1 MVIIEKKGITSLNN
15 PEVAMELISALFY
28 GPQRSSSMVHQVMDA
43 TAVSEPTVYSALN
56 ELVMMKMVEKEERSR
71 RRVLYKL
78 TDEGRTLLEKEH
90 FGVIEKMLSSIKNG
104 GRKRELLV
112 QLLMDDILNELP
124 AEMREHA
131 KKEMLRAQTAEE
143 VEDLKKRLLR
153 IASAFFV

>member
-1 MVIIEKKGITSLNN
+1 MPSVEKNGFASLNN

-28 GPQRSSSMVHQVMDA
+28 GPQRSSAIVHQVMDA
-43 TAVSEPTVYSALN
+43 AAVSEPTVYSALH

-78 TDEGRTLLEKEH
+78 TEEGRKLLEKEH
-90 FGVIEKMLSSIKNG
+90 FGVIEKMLSTVKNSS
-104 GRKRELLV
+104 RRREILVELL
-112 QLLMDDILNELP
+112 MEDILLELP
-124 AEMREHA
+124 EGMREKA
-131 KKEMLRAQTAEE
+131 KKEMLRTQTAEE